1 MLKFYSGSTSVVN
14 SRNAVTDCLDRA
26 FNESEYDCDLVIF
39 HTTMGH
45 DFNQILDEFKKL
57 LPNAQVI
64 GCTCAGII
72 GTEGPNEAMKS
83 LAIMAV
89 KGTDFEVTY
98 VENIIGSNSYD
109 VSVGLAK
116 ELKEKD
122 LDPNMLLFLASGIDI
137 AADRAIEGI
146 ESVFGGETPIIGG
159 TSSDNMKAISN
170 FQFIDGKIFQRGAIL
185 IAFTDP
191 SLSIH
196 SLGSHGFNP
205 VGMPM
210 VVTKSEGNRIYELDN
225 RPAWDVYTERLGLT
239 PKATLAEVLPVG
251 AAAIKL
257 KSELAD
263 DFGDSHILRAITKKE
278 DDGSF
283 YLPVDCHEGT
293 KIELTMRDEDKIFDN
308 LDKMLDRLVS
318 TFKGK
323 EPVAVFHTDCGARG
337 RLMLNRVLKDEIV
350 GKMQNPICNNKTV
363 PWLGMYGFGEFTPIA
378 GKNQFHNYTSSL
390 YVVCRKK

>member
-26 FNESEYDCDLVIF
+26 FNELEYDCDLVIF

-57 LPNAQVI
+57 LPNAQII

-89 KGTDFEVTY
+89 KGTDFDVSY
-98 VENIIGSNSYD
+98 VENIVGSNSYD
-109 VSVGLAK
+109 VSVELAK
-116 ELKEKD
+116 ELKKNI

-146 ESVFGGETPIIGG
+146 ESVFGAETPIIGG

-170 FQFIDGKIFQRGAIL
+170 YQFIDERIFQRGAIL

-205 VGMPM
+205 VGEPM
-210 VVTKSEGNRIYELDN
+210 VVTKSEGNRVYELDN

-239 PKATLAEVLPVG
+239 PMATLAQVLPVG

-257 KSELAD
+257 NSELAE
-263 DFGDSHILRAITKKE
+263 DFGDSHILRAITKKG
-278 DDGSF
+278 DDGSI
-283 YLPVDCHEGT
+283 YLPVDCNEGT
-293 KIELTMRDEDKIFDN
+293 EIEITMRDEDKIFDN

-350 GKMQNPICNNKTV
+350 GKMQEPICSNKLV

-378 GKNQFHNYTSSL
+378 GKNHFHNYTSSL
-390 YVVCRKK
+390 YVVCRKE